1 MKELVESI
9 GKQIDTDKEVI
20 NILPRN
26 GIKAIKTL
34 LETIQEMTA
43 KYEYVNEMLL
53 KDIESRFDE
62 LTAVNENEE
71 ILKLET
77 EILKYNDAV
86 KNTDKRSTYEKMG
99 LDKIS
104 YNVNGYYKSN
114 LERLNKELIECVK
127 QFDNVGIKLTAD
139 DFNISE
145 YSKEYMEVLLQ
156 ESQNGQINSER
167 VKDAFEKVYWKCSE
181 VVSHLYVNIKYIY
194 DKYENEINK
203 FYQNNS
209 EEIMSKFNATV
220 EQLEN
225 KKSDLIRQKNK
236 LVDID
241 NKIILDKFYTGS
253 LNINDYKGDNYKR
266 MYLELTSKDI
276 SELSEEEKLEMNEN
290 IEKLNNN
297 LSEYSKYCEYRFLVE
312 GVLSLRDEE
321 LKKVDEN
328 KDKKVKKT
336 ELEIMKEN
344 IKKLAVD
351 IFKIN
356 EKLDKLDKPA
366 KGLFFKRKSENNKKN
381 TAVILQRNNLILDLK
396 KAYMELDDEILKQ
409 NIIQNIDETS
419 SLLDVLKLA
428 SNYYG
433 FMAKSMIKKNEEI
446 TDAEIGELAKE
457 IRNFINFSYFTVINY
472 VKISDTKVL
481 AVIIKDKYKLFG
493 LQVSKENFQEDNVD
507 DLIRK
512 VKLITNYNNIQK
524 SKFSVQ
530 DLEYITTVKEML
542 KK

>member
-1 MKELVESI
+1 MKELVENI

-20 NILPRN
+20 SILPRN

-53 KDIESRFDE
+53 KDIESRYDE
-62 LTAVNENEE
+62 LTAVSENEE
-71 ILKLET
+71 IPKIET
-77 EILKYNDAV
+77 DILKYNEAV
-86 KNTDKRSTYEKMG
+86 KNTDNRSSYDKMG
-99 LDKIS
+99 LDKIT

-114 LERLNKELIECVK
+114 LERLNKELIDCVK
-127 QFDNVGIKLTAD
+127 QFENVGIKLTAE

-145 YSKEYMEVLLQ
+145 YSKEYIDVLLQ
-156 ESQNGQINSER
+156 EAHDGQINSER

-194 DKYENEINK
+194 DKYESEIDK
-203 FYQNNS
+203 FYKNKS
-209 EEIMSKFNATV
+209 EEVLQEFSATE
-220 EQLEN
+220 EQIEN
-225 KKSDLIRQKNK
+225 KRTELIKQKKK
-236 LVDID
+236 LEDID
-241 NKIILDKFYTGS
+241 NKITLDKFYTGS
-253 LNINDYKGDNYKR
+253 LNINDYKEDNYKR
-266 MYLELTSKDI
+266 MYTELTSKEI
-276 SELSEEEKLEMNEN
+276 SDLSETEKAEMDEN
-290 IEKLNNN
+290 IEKLDSN
-297 LSEYSKYCEYRFLVE
+297 LGEYSKYCEYRFLVD
-312 GVLSLRDEE
+312 GVLSIREE
-321 LKKVDEN
+321 EVKKAEAN

-336 ELEIMKEN
+336 EFDIMKEN
-344 IKKLAVD
+344 IKKLATE

-356 EKLDKLDKPA
+356 EKLDKPS
-366 KGLFFKRKSENNKKN
+366 KGFFKKKSSNDKKN

-396 KAYMELDDEILKQ
+396 KAYMDLDDEILKQ
-409 NIIQNIDETS
+409 NIIQSIDETS

-428 SNYYG
+428 GNYYG

-446 TDAEIGELAKE
+446 TDMEIGELAKE
-457 IRNFINFSYFTVINY
+457 IRDFINFSNFTVINY
-472 VKISDTKVL
+472 VKISDTKDL
-481 AVIIKDKYKLFG
+481 AIIIKDKYKLFG
-493 LQVSKENFQEDNVD
+493 LQVSKENFQEDNVE

-524 SKFSVQ
+524 TKFSIG

>member
-34 LETIQEMTA
+34 LEAIQEMTA

-53 KDIESRFDE
+53 KDIENRFDE
-62 LTAVNENEE
+62 LTAVDENEE
-71 ILKLET
+71 IPKIEVD
-77 EILKYNDAV
+77 ILKYNEAV
-86 KNTDKRSTYEKMG
+86 KNTDKRSSYDKMG

-104 YNVNGYYKSN
+104 YNINGYYKSN
-114 LERLNKELIECVK
+114 LDRLNKELINCVK
-127 QFDNVGIKLTAD
+127 QFESVGIKLTAN

-156 ESQNGQINSER
+156 EAQDGQINSER

-203 FYQNNS
+203 FYQNKA
-209 EEIMSKFNATV
+209 EEVLQEFNATA
-220 EQLEN
+220 EQIENARTELIKKKRKLEE
-225 KKSDLIRQKNK
+225 
-236 LVDID
+236 ID
-241 NKIILDKFYTGS
+241 NKIVLDKFFTGS
-253 LNINDYKGDNYKR
+253 LNINDYKEDNYKR
-266 MYLELTSKDI
+266 MYSELTSKEVSD
-276 SELSEEEKLEMNEN
+276 LSEAEKTEMDEN
-290 IEKLNNN
+290 IEKLDSN
-297 LSEYSKYCEYRFLVE
+297 LGEYSKYCEYRFLVE
-312 GVLSLRDEE
+312 GILNLREEE
-321 LKKVDEN
+321 LKKIEAN

-336 ELEIMKEN
+336 EFDLMKEN
-344 IKKLAVD
+344 AKKLSTE

-356 EKLDKLDKPA
+356 EKLDKPA
-366 KGLFFKRKSENNKKN
+366 KGFFKKKESSDKKN
-381 TAVILQRNNLILDLK
+381 SAVILQRNNLILDLK
-396 KAYMELDDEILKQ
+396 KLYMDLDEEILKQ
-409 NIIQNIDETS
+409 NIVQNIDETS

-433 FMAKSMIKKNEEI
+433 FMARSMIKKNEEI
-446 TDAEIGELAKE
+446 TDTEIGELAKE
-457 IRNFINFSYFTVINY
+457 IRDFINFSNFAVINY
-472 VKISDTKVL
+472 VKISETKDL
-481 AVIIKDKYKLFG
+481 AIIIKDKYKLFG
-493 LQVSKENFQEDNVD
+493 LQVSKENFQDDNVE

-524 SKFSVQ
+524 TKFSVG